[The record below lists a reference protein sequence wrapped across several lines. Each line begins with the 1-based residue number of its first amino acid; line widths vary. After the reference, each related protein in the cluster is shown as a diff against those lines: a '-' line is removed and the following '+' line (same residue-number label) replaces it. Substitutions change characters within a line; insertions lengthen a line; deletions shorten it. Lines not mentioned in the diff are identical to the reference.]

1 VWECVYREKERAC
14 VAVLLVYRD
23 TSVFFKMVH
32 EIPPLHNL
40 RLATVG
46 ASGGTDNGDS
56 SDDDD
61 DAYVGRRRKDRRDPA
76 VVRPDAPSAPETVP
90 LKPAPAKV
98 AKVVYKERSRFFLFR
113 PFTIA
118 FDYPCV
124 SALACPGMRIHS
136 SAAAPRHAK
145 SHCLH
150 AHTPPPFPRVHRS
163 VLRVLARWLADR
175 QGDGLSNK
183 TKSTDAA
190 TVSTFGRSTCRT
202 PPRRTDCCRKGCE
215 KSCRCP
221 LRRSSRSC
229 PNLMC
234 SDSR

>member
-1 VWECVYREKERAC
+1 
-14 VAVLLVYRD
+14 
-23 TSVFFKMVH
+23 MVH

-98 AKVVYKERSRFFLFR
+98 VYKERSRFFLFR

-118 FDYPCV
+118 YDYPIV